1 MMRLF
6 VVIVLFHH
14 IFCVD
19 YCIALNSPHYTRQLA
34 RENYKLVPYFAQSYV
49 RKHQLR
55 KNEKEELIQEGYC
68 GFMKACSKYNASLG
82 FRLSTYSG
90 WWVRKHMDDYIKTL
104 YKSKE
109 MISYDEQLYRVLPSE
124 EDYQSVLYGYSLHDW
139 EKNLLYQK
147 YRYGKTFQQIAKER
161 GTSRDTLRQVYLRI
175 YAKIRHQYENEMN
188 AINRPAL
195 REE

>member
-1 MMRLF
+1 MRFF
-6 VVIVLFHH
+6 VTIVLFHH

-19 YCIALNSPHYTRQLA
+19 YCHALNSPHYTRQLA

-49 RKHQLR
+49 RKNQLR

-82 FRLSTYSG
+82 FKLSTYSG
-90 WWVRKHMDDYIKTL
+90 WWVRKYMDDYIKTL

-109 MISYDEQLYRVLPSE
+109 MISYDEQLYQFMASE
-124 EDYQSVLYGYSLHDW
+124 EEFKSVLEGYSLHEW

-161 GTSRDTLRQVYLRI
+161 GTSRDTLRDVYRRI
-175 YAKIRHQYENEMN
+175 YAKIKLQYNNEMSM
-188 AINRPAL
+188 ISKPAL

>member
-1 MMRLF
+1 MRFF
-6 VVIVLFHH
+6 VTIVLFHH

-19 YCIALNSPHYTRQLA
+19 YCHALNSPHYTRQLA

-49 RKHQLR
+49 RKNQLR

-82 FRLSTYSG
+82 FKLSTYSG
-90 WWVRKHMDDYIKTL
+90 WWVRKYMDDYIKTL

-109 MISYDEQLYRVLPSE
+109 MISYDEQLYQFMASE
-124 EDYQSVLYGYSLHDW
+124 EEFKSVLEGYSLHEW

-175 YAKIRHQYENEMN
+175 YAKIKHQYNNEMSV
-188 AINRPAL
+188 ISKPAL